1 MCLLQSINHNDDK
14 QMRRFRLLVKQRLL
28 ELLEFNRHSK
38 IELVDK
44 QNRKIYITY
53 QYVVDFEHYKNIL
66 QSYDKCITLTQKGC
80 TETETRS
87 RSVSVMILILTGPY
101 VVPFISDHPRHV
113 FDNIVQTSLRRAIKY
128 SSTFQSFNDE
138 RRYIKSTFLYN
149 GYPSSFI
156 DKTFRKFFSGYISS
170 RSFLP
175 FLDNERQFLQMR
187 IELSG

>member
-66 QSYDKCITLTQKGC
+66 QSYDKCITLTQK
-80 TETETRS
+80 
-87 RSVSVMILILTGPY
+87 
-101 VVPFISDHPRHV
+101 V
-113 FDNIVQTSLRRAIKY
+113 F
-128 SSTFQSFNDE
+128 
-138 RRYIKSTFLYN
+138 
-149 GYPSSFI
+149 YPLDLHFSSF
-156 DKTFRKFFSGYISS
+156 FPSY
-170 RSFLP
+170 
-175 FLDNERQFLQMR
+175 
-187 IELSG
+187 

>member
-66 QSYDKCITLTQKGC
+66 QSYDKCITLTQKP
-80 TETETRS
+80 S
-87 RSVSVMILILTGPY
+87 RQQSQVEMRIAILTTDNDH
-101 VVPFISDHPRHV
+101 FIQESTKNQELIIKDYQKPKEFQNKLIIHYTHEKRFNTRKRDMHRI
-113 FDNIVQTSLRRAIKY
+113 FQDTFANTSNNRNQTDRWEHKW
-128 SSTFQSFNDE
+128 Q
-138 RRYIKSTFLYN
+138 KH
-149 GYPSSFI
+149 
-156 DKTFRKFFSGYISS
+156 
-170 RSFLP
+170 
-175 FLDNERQFLQMR
+175 NERTDSKAPTTGNTEKQ
-187 IELSG
+187 S